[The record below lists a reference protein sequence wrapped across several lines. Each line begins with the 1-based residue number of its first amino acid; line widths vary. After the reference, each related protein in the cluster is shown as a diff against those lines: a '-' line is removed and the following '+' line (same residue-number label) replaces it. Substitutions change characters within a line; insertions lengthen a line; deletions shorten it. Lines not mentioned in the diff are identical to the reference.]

1 MTGNADVVSDIAATN
16 CLGRLLSCL
25 RAMSP
30 TSRPV
35 ILEILYSVFSN
46 TKLVKEAFDK
56 VSLYSLSLSI
66 ATASYEHFLNFLKYT
81 PEWTSSP

>member
-35 ILEILYSVFSN
+35 ILDILYSVFSN

-56 VSLYSLSLSI
+56 V
-66 ATASYEHFLNFLKYT
+66 FLHGVRSFKVLV
-81 PEWTSSP
+81 SFFSPRAL

>member
-1 MTGNADVVSDIAATN
+1 MVSSSVTGNADVVSDIAATN

-30 TSRPV
+30 TTRPV
-35 ILEILYSVFSN
+35 ILDILYSVFSN

-56 VSLYSLSLSI
+56 VFLYGVHS
-66 ATASYEHFLNFLKYT
+66 F
-81 PEWTSSP
+81 